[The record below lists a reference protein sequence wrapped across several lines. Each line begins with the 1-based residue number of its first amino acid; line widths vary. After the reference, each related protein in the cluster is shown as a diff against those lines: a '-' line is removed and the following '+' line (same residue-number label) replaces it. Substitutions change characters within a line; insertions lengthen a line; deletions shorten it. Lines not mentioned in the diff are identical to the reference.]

1 MFFVWLADVLNDLM
15 NLTDDVTFFYG
26 ISLWNLIIFFVVVYD
41 IEQIVKSIFQ
51 SSQNDTSTAGKGD
64 AK

>member
-51 SSQNDTSTAGKGD
+51 SSQGDTSTAGKGD

>member
-41 IEQIVKSIFQ
+41 IEQIIRAIFQ
-51 SSQNDTSTAGKGD
+51 SSQADTSTAGKGD